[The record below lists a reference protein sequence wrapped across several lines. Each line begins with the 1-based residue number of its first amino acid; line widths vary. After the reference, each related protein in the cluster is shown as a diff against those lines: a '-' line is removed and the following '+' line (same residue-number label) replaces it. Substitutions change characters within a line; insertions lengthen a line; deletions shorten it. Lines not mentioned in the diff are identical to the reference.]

1 MTDQCKMYCLALFS
15 KVSYTSIFSEDWR
28 EPPSPHGGN
37 WWRPTTDNSKHNVHY
52 QNLWY
57 CQRVLY
63 TISLVTRKS
72 SSCSPPMRERQ
83 THNRYRIRKLWK
95 SCPRLQR
102 VWTELP
108 RKLPRRNI
116 WICCEECKILL
127 PQCYICINVLYYCQD
142 ATTKRKFLITELL
155 SLFFQACLGRRKCVL
170 PVWANKFGG
179 DPCPRIE
186 KSLSVAAI
194 CGWRGDEPLQSSCE

>member
-1 MTDQCKMYCLALFS
+1 MDRALDGTGSPSKPPVGNRLNPCQYSNQFQCKANSFCTIMTDQCKMYCLALFS

-116 WICCEECKILL
+116 
-127 PQCYICINVLYYCQD
+127 
-142 ATTKRKFLITELL
+142 
-155 SLFFQACLGRRKCVL
+155 
-170 PVWANKFGG
+170 
-179 DPCPRIE
+179 
-186 KSLSVAAI
+186 
-194 CGWRGDEPLQSSCE
+194 